1 MIRTIHVKKVYH
13 TSSEDVVALDDVN
26 LSINDGELV
35 ALSGASG
42 SGKTTLLN
50 VIGTLDS
57 LTGGDVEIN
66 GRSLRQ
72 MSEKEKSESAP
83 R

>member
-42 SGKTTLLN
+42 SG
-50 VIGTLDS
+50 
-57 LTGGDVEIN
+57 
-66 GRSLRQ
+66 R
-72 MSEKEKSESAP
+72 P
-83 R
+83 RCSM